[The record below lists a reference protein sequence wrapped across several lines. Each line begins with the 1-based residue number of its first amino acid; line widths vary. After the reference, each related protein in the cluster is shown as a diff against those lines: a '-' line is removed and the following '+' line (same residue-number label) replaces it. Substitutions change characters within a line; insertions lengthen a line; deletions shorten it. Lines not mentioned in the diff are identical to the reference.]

1 VANDAAPGPGFAK
14 YPAAAAPRGI
24 GVNRRVSLNTA
35 YTTAHDDEFVY
46 CGPERYKN
54 GGMAQQLQAPK
65 LWNSKFPSRRRRRK
79 VA

>member
-1 VANDAAPGPGFAK
+1 MARPVWVRIYTQEAAANDAAPGPGFAK

-46 CGPERYKN
+46 CGPKRYEN
-54 GGMAQQLQAPK
+54 GGMAQQQLQAPK
-65 LWNSKFPSRRRRRK
+65 L
-79 VA
+79 